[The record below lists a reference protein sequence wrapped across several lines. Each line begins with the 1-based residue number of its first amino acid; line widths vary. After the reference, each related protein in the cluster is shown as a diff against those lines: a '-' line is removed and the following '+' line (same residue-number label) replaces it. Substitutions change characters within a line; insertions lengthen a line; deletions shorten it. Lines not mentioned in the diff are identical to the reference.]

1 MDQQRLGYLLEQYRL
16 NRLTPEERQ
25 ELDAWYDQLDDPNFT
40 PKYLEGTPEAKRYAE
55 DQARQITNRVLGEQR
70 RSTFT
75 QWMKVAAALVG
86 LLGLGMVS
94 FYIYKNSF
102 SHVKQPPAVVHYEVT
117 NSQVA
122 DSRYL
127 HLPDSSV
134 VILHAGSQL
143 QVDTNN
149 FNKEGRHVTLTGE
162 AYFDIAHNPVK
173 PFVIKVNDLIVT
185 VLGTAFNIK
194 QVRDSVSVT
203 VTRGKVRVERDN
215 TLLGVLTPGQQIA
228 TFNAAPTTQV
238 KTTALEPV
246 TAWMQA
252 GLHFN
257 NTALGDAVARLRERY
272 GADILLKSPGLEHCV
287 VSLATPLS
295 GTESLTD
302 VLDVL
307 CTVLGAT
314 YTSNQ
319 GKIEISGQPC
329 RE

>member
-1 MDQQRLGYLLEQYRL
+1 MDPKRLSYLLEQYRL
-16 NRLTPEERQ
+16 NRCTREERA
-25 ELDAWYDQLDDPNFT
+25 EIDSWYAGLDNPDYKPRYQ
-40 PKYLEGTPEAKRYAE
+40 EGTAEAKEYVA
-55 DQARQITNRVLGEQR
+55 QHTARIMDVIARRRKRSIVLR
-70 RSTFT
+70 RTRI
-75 QWMKVAAALVG
+75 AASIVG
-86 LLGLGMVS
+86 LLGLAMMS
-94 FYIYKNSF
+94 LYIYKNSF

-127 HLPDSSV
+127 NLPDNSV
-134 VILHAGSQL
+134 VILHAGSRL
-143 QVDTNN
+143 KVDTTS

-162 AYFDIAHNPVK
+162 AYFDIAHNPAQ
-173 PFVIKVNDLIVT
+173 PFVIKVNDLTVT

-194 QVRDSVSVT
+194 QVGDSVSVT
-203 VTRGKVRVERDN
+203 VTRGKVQVERDSK
-215 TLLGVLTPGQQIA
+215 LLGMLTQGQQIA
-228 TFNAAPTTQV
+228 TSNAAPTTQV
-238 KTTALEPV
+238 RTAALEPV
-246 TAWMQA
+246 TAWMQE

-257 NTALGDAVARLRERY
+257 NTTLGDAVARLRERY
-272 GADILLKSPGLEHCV
+272 DANIILKSPGLEHCV

-319 GKIEISGQPC
+319 GKIEITGQAC
-329 RE
+329 KE